1 MNGLNNLKTN
11 KMEIKP
17 TYVTFEQAKGL
28 KEKGLIA
35 NCKLYWVKYSNT
47 EYKEMSDNQY
57 EDLDRE
63 IGIGSNLIISKYEQ
77 WQVVEWLRVNH
88 GIWITVT
95 SISQESWQWHITK
108 PGDSLGKLYEEDFY
122 SPQEAYEAAIEYCLR
137 NLI

>member
-1 MNGLNNLKTN
+1 
-11 KMEIKP
+11 MEIKP
-17 TYVTFEQAKGL
+17 AYVTFEQAKWL

-35 NCKLYWVKYSNT
+35 NCKRYWVKYSNT